1 MGERDPNREA
11 KWRET
16 MSAWEA
22 SGQTVKQFCHGRGLK
37 DSAFYSW
44 RRELRRRDGDELGG
58 GGRGG
63 QRSGKKRTGRFIQLE
78 VGSASSSLRMHV
90 GGELVIDIPAT
101 LDRQTLT
108 DVIVAARTAVSC

>member
-1 MGERDPNREA
+1 MGKRDPNREA

-16 MSAWEA
+16 MSAWSA
-22 SGQTVKQFCHGRGLK
+22 SGQTVKQFCHEHGLK

-44 RRELRRRDGDELGG
+44 RRELRRRDGDELDN
-58 GGRGG
+58 GGRSR

-90 GGELVIDIPAT
+90 GGELMIDVPAT
-101 LDRQTLT
+101 LDRQILT
-108 DVIVAARTAVSC
+108 DVFMAAKTAVSC